1 MKFARADLKACAEAE
16 GLVVAI
22 DVLRAFTTAACF
34 FAEGVEEI
42 ILVSGVD
49 EAFALRE
56 RFPGSLIAGEID
68 GIQVQGFDL
77 GNSPAALTGLDLRGR
92 RIILRTSAGTQGVVR
107 AQKAGI
113 ILAAALTNATAT
125 IRHIQ
130 KLAPPEVTFILTG
143 YFPEEG
149 WGDEDAACADVFEAL
164 LTGQPFDRQE
174 VTRRVLASRSGR
186 HYDGAHPSFPLA
198 DLDIVLDFDRFDFAM
213 QVFKENGLFLL
224 RAVSQ

>member
-1 MKFARADLKACAEAE
+1 VKFVRADLKTCGEAA

-68 GIQVQGFDL
+68 GIQVPGFDL
-77 GNSPAALTGLDLRGR
+77 GNSPAALTGRDLRGR
-92 RIILRTSAGTQGVVR
+92 LVIQRTSAGTQGVVR
-107 AQKAGI
+107 AEKAEV
-113 ILAAALTNATAT
+113 ILAAALTNVTAT
-125 IRHIQ
+125 TRYIQ
-130 KLAPPEVTFILTG
+130 KLNPPEVIFLLTG

-149 WGDEDAACADVFEAL
+149 WGDEDSACADVFEAL
-164 LTGQPFDRQE
+164 LTGQPYDRE
-174 VTRRVLASRSGR
+174 EIIRRTLASRSGR
-186 HYDGAHPSFPLA
+186 HYDGTHPSFPLA

-213 QVFKENGLFLL
+213 QVHKENGLFIL
-224 RAVSQ
+224 RPM